1 MVTLKNFFSFKNN
14 RFFLAQYHCNDY
26 RHCSCRI
33 WNSLGT

>member
-1 MVTLKNFFSFKNN
+1 MVTLKNFFSFKITV
-14 RFFLAQYHCNDY
+14 FLAQYHCNDY